1 MRGIEALL
9 GGLLLVSGAAIPGL
23 GVLEDD
29 PTSNESVMAEAL
41 FEEADYA
48 GPAEVTA
55 EDGVLWSE
63 GSLEATIT
71 AEQVTVERYEWEG
84 AHVDTWTGQQDGPW
98 VSTHHGA
105 GMVERTSTTYENAT
119 IEIDTTPEAVMSAWP
134 NATRGGAQFIA
145 DLAADGEPT
154 IAASPSGTIL
164 WSKYAGFNHHVEGP
178 LFALG
183 HNEGRVHDVW
193 VQDADIETLAGLGDL
208 DLNVLGGTV
217 TVDDGET
224 QDAYDTGV
232 ENQTT
237 DASIHENTVTTKRV
251 HALVSV
257 TNATF
262 ETSMG
267 QTESVFLAQEPTWSL
282 NGSLQV
288 DAERGEVRTGAQNA
302 TLSNDTLTLLGNTT
316 LDLAA
321 QGETPDPSGLQPHL
335 EDEPP
340 RAPIESQIESEGESV
355 RVDGQSLAVPE
366 KPAIP
371 QEVTFWGKVLGLLML
386 ALSLVKKL
394 PALFL
399 GLLAR
404 DPLKNDRRRQIYEFL
419 QESRMAHVR
428 LIARA
433 LGIPVSSALYHLR
446 VLHEADALVK
456 VKREGYTVY
465 FACDEFEIEDKER
478 LALLASE
485 TRAEIAERLVE
496 AGGATQEALMD
507 ALGLSQPAV
516 SKQLCKLEEAG
527 LVETN
532 GDEVDIEYRP
542 SELLWEWLAG
552 LRGSSA

>member
-23 GVLEDD
+23 GFLEED
-29 PTSNESVMAEAL
+29 PTSNESVMAEAI

-55 EDGVLWSE
+55 DDGALWSE

-84 AHVDTWTGQQDGPW
+84 AHLDTWTGQEEGPW

-105 GMVERTSTTYENAT
+105 GTVERSTTTYENAT
-119 IEIDTTPEAVMSAWP
+119 VEIDTEPGAILSAWA
-134 NATRGGAQFIA
+134 NASRGETQFTAQ
-145 DLAADGEPT
+145 LAADSEPA
-154 IAASPSGTIL
+154 IAASPSGTTL
-164 WSKYAGFNHHVEGP
+164 WTKYAGFNHHVEGP

-193 VQDADIETLAGLGDL
+193 VQDATIETLASQGAL
-208 DLNVLGGTV
+208 DLNVLGGTL
-217 TVDDGET
+217 TVDDGEQRDT
-224 QDAYDTGV
+224 YDTGV
-232 ENQTT
+232 EKQTK
-237 DASIHENTVTTKRV
+237 DAGVHESTVTTKRV
-251 HALVSV
+251 HALVYV

-262 ETSMG
+262 ETSMA
-267 QTESVFLAQEPTWSL
+267 QAESVLLAQEPTWSL

-302 TLSNDTLTLLGNTT
+302 TLNDDPLTLLGNTT

-321 QGETPDPSGLQPHL
+321 QGETPDPSGPQPHL

-371 QEVTFWGKVLGLLML
+371 EEVTFWGKVLGLLML
-386 ALSLVKKL
+386 AVSFVKKV
-394 PALFL
+394 PPFL
-399 GLLAR
+399 IGLLAR
-404 DPLKNDRRRQIYEFL
+404 DPLNNDRRRRIHRFVE
-419 QESRMAHVR
+419 EAGMAHVR

-465 FACDEFEIEDKER
+465 FACDEFEIEDKKR

-485 TRAEIAERLVE
+485 TRATIAEHLAE
-496 AGGATQEALMD
+496 AGGATQDALAEAL
-507 ALGLSQPAV
+507 GISQPTV
-516 SKQLCKLEEAG
+516 SKQLCKLEDDA
-527 LVETN
+527 LVEGN
-532 GDEVDIEYRP
+532 GSNGIVYRP
-542 SELLWEWLAG
+542 SELLESWF
-552 LRGSSA
+552 SARERTDV